1 MQIEILRKEA
11 WNAKLFETFS
21 MKFLHKTK
29 HSKGLN
35 LVLTKNG
42 NGSFFLKIQPFPYLV
57 LSNMK
62 KSFNRLSKMRKQ
74 IDMQYSQID
83 FELHTDGS
91 LRGGESECYH
101 SEVTT
106 L

>member
-1 MQIEILRKEA
+1 MRYCLGRFHEIFKYTIIKE
-11 WNAKLFETFS
+11 
-21 MKFLHKTK
+21 
-29 HSKGLN
+29 GLN
-35 LVLTKNG
+35 LAPTEQGCLHLPK
-42 NGSFFLKIQPFPYLV
+42 FQPYPYLV

-74 IDMQYSQID
+74 IDMQYSQVD

-91 LRGGESECYH
+91 VKGGEAKCHHNEAI
-101 SEVTT
+101 T